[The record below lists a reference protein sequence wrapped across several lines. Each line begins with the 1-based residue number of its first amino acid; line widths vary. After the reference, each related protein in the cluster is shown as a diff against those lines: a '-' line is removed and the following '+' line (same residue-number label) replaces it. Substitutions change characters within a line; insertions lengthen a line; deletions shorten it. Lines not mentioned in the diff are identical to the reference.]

1 MSHGRQSGGRGLCA
15 LAALLLAV
23 VVGAGC
29 GTKGPPGSIRTHTV
43 KKGETA
49 WRISQKYDSTVAAI
63 ARENGLRD
71 PTKLAIGQKLKVP
84 VGVKGRSSHARAR
97 VGAKPKSSSSNGSG
111 RWMARDRRGR
121 SPEVRFGWP
130 VRGRLASRYGLRAG
144 AHHDGIDIAGKKG
157 TKIRAAEAGRVVH
170 SDDSLAG
177 YGHMVILKHAGVYST
192 VYAHNRRNLVKVG
205 QFVQRGEVI
214 AELGDSGRTTAPHLH
229 FEVRRDGRPAD
240 PLDFLR

>member
-1 MSHGRQSGGRGLCA
+1 MTGAGALRRSGSGGRC
-15 LAALLLAV
+15 
-23 VVGAGC
+23 GAG
-29 GTKGPPGSIRTHTV
+29 SR
-43 KKGETA
+43 
-49 WRISQKYDSTVAAI
+49 AA
-63 ARENGLRD
+63 
-71 PTKLAIGQKLKVP
+71 T
-84 VGVKGRSSHARAR
+84 
-97 VGAKPKSSSSNGSG
+97 
-111 RWMARDRRGR
+111 
-121 SPEVRFGWP
+121 
-130 VRGRLASRYGLRAG
+130 GLRAG

-177 YGHMVILKHAGVYST
+177 YGHMVILKHASVYST

-214 AELGDSGRTTAPHLH
+214 AELGDPGQTTAPHLH